1 MTNLNLSLSSLDR
14 LALFAILVVTLLP
27 LEGTRHNPPE
37 APPGPL
43 GTGPDRPTDHLT
55 LRISP

>member
-27 LEGTRHNPPE
+27 LVPY
-37 APPGPL
+37 AL
-43 GTGPDRPTDHLT
+43 
-55 LRISP
+55 